1 MKKALS
7 LLLILVLVLSSVS
20 VFADESYFMSDGIYS
35 INGKVIGYSQ
45 IEKITEGTYG
55 EFDYRSY
62 YKLTVN
68 TDSLIVFDSPLD
80 TISVPGAEK
89 DSDWH
94 YEFADGEKTND
105 GLCAVNYDT
114 AVRMDSLD
122 YTSPEV
128 DETNEITYMLPGAT
142 MVFNAPGVYW
152 INATLGSADG
162 YERVNQLQKV
172 TNDGGREIYS
182 QPYIS
187 FEVTVINDAQKEE
200 INDFPLYD
208 ESVVTVSGI
217 TGFDESREVMGD
229 FRIAMCVSPT
239 VITANTDLANLGVVR
254 FENINGQWV
263 EAAYLEGWSIN
274 DPYSVD
280 GWYPAPGFEDEFY
293 GNEIAEGDVIYEEII
308 TEPDMS
314 VAKGTTVTITKPGM
328 YSMWADAANGGA
340 TGLTFEIGDSF
351 ASYTD
356 SKVLVDGKE
365 IKFEAYNINDNNYF
379 KLRDIA
385 YALTNY
391 GSGVRFNVEWDG
403 NKNMISLLSNTDYAP
418 VGGELVQGDG
428 QNKTYQVST
437 SAILKDRANV
447 TMNAF
452 LINGNNYF
460 KLRDLGKLFDFN
472 VSWDG
477 ANNCILIDST
487 TSYLE

>member
-1 MKKALS
+1 
-7 LLLILVLVLSSVS
+7 
-20 VFADESYFMSDGIYS
+20 
-35 INGKVIGYSQ
+35 
-45 IEKITEGTYG
+45 
-55 EFDYRSY
+55 
-62 YKLTVN
+62 
-68 TDSLIVFDSPLD
+68 
-80 TISVPGAEK
+80 
-89 DSDWH
+89 
-94 YEFADGEKTND
+94 
-105 GLCAVNYDT
+105 
-114 AVRMDSLD
+114 
-122 YTSPEV
+122 
-128 DETNEITYMLPGAT
+128 
-142 MVFNAPGVYW
+142 
-152 INATLGSADG
+152 
-162 YERVNQLQKV
+162 
-172 TNDGGREIYS
+172 
-182 QPYIS
+182 
-187 FEVTVINDAQKEE
+187 
-200 INDFPLYD
+200 
-208 ESVVTVSGI
+208 
-217 TGFDESREVMGD
+217 MGD

-263 EAAYLEGWSIN
+263 EAAYLDGWSLN

-280 GWYPAPGFEDEFY
+280 GWYPAAGFEDEFY
-293 GNEIAEGDVIYEEII
+293 GNEVIEGDVIYEEVIA
-308 TEPDMS
+308 EPDMS

-328 YSMWADAANGGA
+328 YSMWADAANGA
-340 TGLTFEIGDSF
+340 STGLTFEIADTY

-403 NKNMISLLSNTDYAP
+403 NKNMISLLSDISYVP

-428 QNKTYQVST
+428 QDKTYAVSS

-460 KLRDLGKLFDFN
+460 KLRDLGKLFNFN

-477 ANNCILIDST
+477 ANNCILIDTT
-487 TSYLE
+487 TSYME